1 MNQKFF
7 SLPEEKQQAIINA
20 GYRVFSRNSYKN
32 SPMSEIAEAAGISES
47 AVAMEVEKANKRR
60 QNRQKKAQERRELNP
75 AVAAQPAS
83 RSIRYDNLRS
93 AMAEEGVLRLLLRDE
108 SIFPSLSPLSETD
121 FSSPLLGR
129 IYTALWQRRQN
140 GGSGSIAFLSGEL
153 NGDEMSHLTTLLQKP
168 ESTAGAQQALTDYIR
183 IIREERDKRL
193 GAAGIDPLAAA
204 MDKFKEKKGYGGKRN
219 D

>member
-1 MNQKFF
+1 M
-7 SLPEEKQQAIINA
+7 
-20 GYRVFSRNSYKN
+20 
-32 SPMSEIAEAAGISES
+32 
-47 AVAMEVEKANKRR
+47 
-60 QNRQKKAQERRELNP
+60 
-75 AVAAQPAS
+75 AAQPAS
-83 RSIRYDNLRS
+83 RAIRYDNLRS

-121 FSSPLLGR
+121 FSSPLLGK
-129 IYTALWQRRQN
+129 IYTQLWQRRQN
-140 GGSGSIAFLSGEL
+140 GSSGSIAFLSGEL
-153 NGDEMSHLTTLLQKP
+153 TADEMSHLTTLLQKP

-193 GAAGIDPLAAA
+193 GAAGKDPLAAA